1 LFTEDRRLVSAVGQ
15 TGRQQGI
22 FCQYSLSSQGALQNM
37 VHDIN
42 TELRNSFFM
51 NDDVD
56 LETTTNKRK
65 STSQLRCD
73 TIGNLEVAATEAVVI
88 LFHCTVALS
97 AL

>member
-1 LFTEDRRLVSAVGQ
+1 MVSAVDQ

-22 FCQYSLSSQGALQNM
+22 FCQYCLSSQGALQNM

-42 TELRNSFFM
+42 PELRNSFFM

-65 STSQLRCD
+65 STSQLRCNN
-73 TIGNLEVAATEAVVI
+73 IGDLEVAANDAVVI
-88 LFHCTVALS
+88 LFQCTVALS

>member
-1 LFTEDRRLVSAVGQ
+1 
-15 TGRQQGI
+15 
-22 FCQYSLSSQGALQNM
+22 M

-65 STSQLRCD
+65 STSQLRCNN
-73 TIGNLEVAATEAVVI
+73 IGNLEAAANKAVVI